1 MLHIKNFI
9 NKMSAME
16 SKKSKDVV
24 LPINDAKGLRDDI
37 CKLLADLH
45 DLNRE
50 KNNEE
55 QIINV
60 SVKSSGFK

>member
-9 NKMSAME
+9 NKMSATE
-16 SKKSKDVV
+16 GKKSKDIV

-45 DLNRE
+45 ELNRE

-55 QIINV
+55 PIINV
-60 SVKSSGFK
+60 TVKGGGFK

>member
-1 MLHIKNFI
+1 
-9 NKMSAME
+9 ME
-16 SKKSKDVV
+16 GKKSKDVV

-45 DLNRE
+45 ELNRE

-55 QIINV
+55 EVINV
-60 SVKSSGFK
+60 SVKGGGFR

>member
-16 SKKSKDVV
+16 GKKSKDVV

-45 DLNRE
+45 ELNRE

-55 QIINV
+55 EVINV
-60 SVKSSGFK
+60 SVKGGGFR